1 MTMDTWRFFRLLFLA
16 CFTSVVMA
24 CNDDFISAV
33 GDPGMRRDGLRVA
46 IEAWNQCNE
55 VGEEA
60 VDMGSPRMADCFD
73 VDHSTS
79 SGEKCLVPLH
89 LCAVTYYEYNF
100 LYMVAK
106 LFSFLLSMI
115 LDEVNLIHKVSE
127 DENRLGL
134 LNGTYGRIKTRSYD
148 RYAPKKQLYLG
159 NKCQVKDYPKPWQ
172 FWMIMLKSGNMD
184 TLAARCPENGKKSE
198 PFAPESRF
206 PCFGEGCMNMPK
218 MYHNYTGVHGNNTL
232 RGSFYGS
239 WDLDANVKSG
249 VVVNST
255 SYFNVTWQKE
265 LGKGSWVF
273 HFYLKTSSKYPWLM
287 LYLRSDATKG
297 FSGGYHYQT
306 RGMSKIVPKSP
317 NFKVKFKLN
326 ITQGGGPGSQ
336 FYLMDIG
343 SCWKND
349 GSPCNGDVRSDV
361 TRYSEMIIN
370 PGTESWC
377 SPEKVAGCPPYH
389 TFPNGTR
396 VQRTNNASFPFD
408 AYHMYCAPGNALHL
422 EEPYNLCDAYSN
434 PQPQEILQIIPH
446 PVWGD
451 YGYPAKK
458 GEGWIGDPRSW
469 ELDVGRLSQSLYFY
483 QDPGTKP
490 VERHWPSIDL
500 GTEIYISNDQV
511 AEWTVSDFD
520 ILVPKDQIH

>member
-1 MTMDTWRFFRLLFLA
+1 
-16 CFTSVVMA
+16 MA

-79 SGEKCLVPLH
+79 S
-89 LCAVTYYEYNF
+89 
-100 LYMVAK
+100 
-106 LFSFLLSMI
+106 
-115 LDEVNLIHKVSE
+115 VNLTHKVSE

-148 RYAPKKQLYLG
+148 RYAPKKELYLG
-159 NKCQVKDYPKPWQ
+159 MKCQVKDFPRPWQ

-184 TLAARCPENGKKSE
+184 TLAARCPEN
-198 PFAPESRF
+198 
-206 PCFGEGCMNMPK
+206 
-218 MYHNYTGVHGNNTL
+218 
-232 RGSFYGS
+232 
-239 WDLDANVKSG
+239 DANVKNG
-249 VVVNST
+249 VVDNST

-273 HFYLKTSSKYPWLM
+273 HHYLKTSSKYPWLM

-317 NFKVKFKLN
+317 NFKVKFKLTV
-326 ITQGGGPGSQ
+326 TQGGGPRGQ

-349 GSPCNGDVRSDV
+349 GSPCNGRC
-361 TRYSEMIIN
+361 EI
-370 PGTESWC
+370 
-377 SPEKVAGCPPYH
+377 GCH
-389 TFPNGTR
+389 
-396 VQRTNNASFPFD
+396 
-408 AYHMYCAPGNALHL
+408 
-422 EEPYNLCDAYSN
+422 
-434 PQPQEILQIIPH
+434 
-446 PVWGD
+446 
-451 YGYPAKK
+451 
-458 GEGWIGDPRSW
+458 
-469 ELDVGRLSQSLYFY
+469 
-483 QDPGTKP
+483 
-490 VERHWPSIDL
+490 
-500 GTEIYISNDQV
+500 
-511 AEWTVSDFD
+511 
-520 ILVPKDQIH
+520 